1 MHDPD
6 PTPGPIA
13 LPPGA
18 ARVFTAAAGVLDDV
32 DGAREVVDAPW
43 WATDAAGILVAAGRG
58 APPSGDTIVHDLG
71 RVFVMP
77 GLVNAHSHAF
87 QRDIRGTTH
96 RRGQGDPSSFWSW
109 RTEMYAAAATYDPD
123 GLYTST
129 RACFEEMLA
138 SGVTSVG
145 EFHYVHHQPDGTP
158 YDDPNRLSEAVI
170 AAARDVGLRLCLLE
184 VLYQTSAPGVP
195 PLPEQRRFCDA
206 DVTAY
211 LRRCEALLAAR
222 GPRLH
227 IGLAP
232 HSVRA
237 VPPEALAEVARFAA
251 AHDLVVHAHV
261 SEQPAENEA
270 CQAAHGGTPLSV
282 FERAGLLE
290 RPGRFT
296 AVHAIHLDDADRRRL
311 QGQQVCACPTTEADL
326 GDGILE
332 ASVLLAGDVEVC
344 LGSDSNSLIDLFTE
358 AQRLELHERLATLG
372 RLRLGD
378 VDRPAARVLLDAAT
392 VAGARA
398 LGMASAGRLA
408 PGCPFDAV
416 ALDLGHLSLRD
427 VPATRRLDAIMLA
440 GSAAPVRQVFVEGSP
455 RL

>member
-1 MHDPD
+1 MV
-6 PTPGPIA
+6 GRGRRRRRGRCRRRR
-13 LPPGA
+13 PPGTPPGTDRA
-18 ARVFTAAAGVLDDV
+18 PHPRPRPGVRDAR
-32 DGAREVVDAPW
+32 
-43 WATDAAGILVAAGRG
+43 
-58 APPSGDTIVHDLG
+58 
-71 RVFVMP
+71 P
-77 GLVNAHSHAF
+77 GERAQPAF

-109 RTEMYAAAATYDPD
+109 RTEMYAAASTYDPE
-123 GLYTST
+123 GLYAST

-211 LRRCEALLAAR
+211 LRRCEALLERR
-222 GPRLH
+222 GPHLRV
-227 IGLAP
+227 GLAP

-237 VPPEALAEVARFAA
+237 VSPGDLAEVASFAA
-251 AHDLVVHAHV
+251 RHDLVVHAHV

-282 FERAGLLE
+282 FERAGLLGG
-290 RPGRFT
+290 PGRFT

-311 QGQQVCACPTTEADL
+311 RGQQ
-326 GDGILE
+326 
-332 ASVLLAGDVEVC
+332 
-344 LGSDSNSLIDLFTE
+344 
-358 AQRLELHERLATLG
+358 
-372 RLRLGD
+372 RLRLPHHRGGSRRRD
-378 VDRPAARVLLDAAT
+378 PRGQRPARGRRRGVPRFRQQQPDRSLHRGPAPRAPRAPRDPGAAAPRRRRPTGGAGAARRGDRRGRARARHGVCGAARARV
-392 VAGARA
+392 
-398 LGMASAGRLA
+398 
-408 PGCPFDAV
+408 PFDAV
-416 ALDLGHLSLRD
+416 ALDLRHLSLRD